1 MLQTILDPRVE
12 SLLLRL
18 FRNTLPSSLT
28 RLTEN
33 SEFSYWRMPSD
44 LYFQTY
50 YILAK
55 STKSAYRYRIQISLI
70 RD

>member
-1 MLQTILDPRVE
+1 MLQTILDPRAE
-12 SLLLRL
+12 SLLLQL

-33 SEFSYWRMPSD
+33 SAFYYWRMPSD

-50 YILAK
+50 SILAK